1 MFRIQRI
8 YDQSSTQNNEII
20 LQVQTILTTQFKGIS
35 VEEIAKLSEH
45 LRNPVKYR
53 FRSVLFIADDEKG
66 HLKGFALL
74 HHASDLRFCFLDYIS
89 ATAERT
95 GRGIGGAL
103 YDDVRDYTLSQKVI
117 GLFFE
122 CLPDNPDLC
131 KDDKELNQNIA
142 RLRFYERYGARP
154 IINTAY
160 ETPVSEQDTCPPH
173 LVFDDLGMYR
183 LPSKKQLRAI
193 IRAILERKY
202 GDLCPPEYIAK
213 VEKSIVDD
221 PIRLRSYR
229 YIKTEKLAA
238 KKIPSTGEKILLVIN
253 DRHDIHHVRERGY
266 VESPVRIQSI
276 LKDIEPSGLF
286 EQKMP
291 RRYGEKYISAV
302 HNPEYIRYLRKVC
315 NNVPPKKSIYPY
327 VFPIRNN
334 ARPPVELPVRA
345 GYYCIDT
352 FTPLNHNAYLAARRA
367 VDCALTAAHAVL
379 KGRTLAYVL
388 VRPPGHHAEYQ
399 AFGGF
404 CYFNSVAVTANYL
417 SKYGRIAIL
426 DIDYHHGNGQQN
438 IFYHRD
444 DVLTVSIHGHP
455 KFAYPYFSGFKD
467 ETGKRDGKGFN
478 VNYPL
483 PEKINGAQYRE
494 TLSKAIRRIE
504 RHKPSYLV
512 VALGLDTAKGDPTG
526 TWFLQARD
534 FEQNGKMI
542 GKIGIPTLVIQ
553 EGGYRVR
560 SLGTNTYNFFSG
572 LWSGFYQEATLP
584 Q

>member
-20 LQVQTILTTQFKGIS
+20 LQVQTIITNQFKGIS
-35 VEEIAKLSEH
+35 TEEIDKLSEH
-45 LRNPVKYR
+45 LRNPVKYH

-89 ATAERT
+89 AAAERT

-103 YDDVRDYTLSQKVI
+103 YDDVRDYARSQNVI

-122 CLPDNPDLC
+122 CLPDDPDLC
-131 KDDKELNQNIA
+131 KDVTELNQNVA

-173 LVFDDLGMYR
+173 LVFDDLGLHR
-183 LPSKKQLRAI
+183 FPSKKRLRVI

-221 PIRLRSYR
+221 PPRLRPYR
-229 YIKTEKLAA
+229 YIKTEKLTA
-238 KKIPSTGEKILLVIN
+238 KKIPRTKEKILLVIN
-253 DRHDIHHVRERGY
+253 DRHHIHHVRERGY

-276 LKDIEPSGLF
+276 LKEIEPSGLF

-291 RRYGEKYISAV
+291 RRYGEKYITAV

-367 VDCALTAAHAVL
+367 VDCALTAAHAIL
-379 KGRTLAYVL
+379 HGRMLAYAL
-388 VRPPGHHAEYQ
+388 IRPPGHHAEYR

-404 CYFNSVAVTANYL
+404 CYFNSVAVTAHYL

-438 IFYHRD
+438 IFYHRS

-467 ETGKRDGKGFN
+467 EIGKWEGKGFN

-483 PEKINGAQYRE
+483 PEKINGVQYRK
-494 TLSKAIRRIE
+494 TLSMAIRRIE
-504 RHKPSYLV
+504 RHKPSYIV

-526 TWFLQARD
+526 TWFLNARD

-542 GKIGIPTLVIQ
+542 GEIGIPTLVIQ

-560 SLGTNTYNFFSG
+560 SLGMNTYNFFSG
-572 LWSGFYQEATLP
+572 LWSGFHKEATIR
-584 Q
+584 